1 MFSIPQS
8 KYPMASDFGNLH
20 SVSSQSAFPKAGEI
34 WQLQRVVRSPLK
46 LSESEKQRLYSAPAR
61 QFMAEPSSP
70 RYVMIV
76 RSSDPDLLTEKPW
89 KLVSVMVLSSE
100 TNFLSDVDVLIPS
113 TISGTEQDLLA
124 ETWHVLPMLVCNLRQ
139 PIGQRLSR
147 AIYDQLMSVGDAYE
161 GLIETAPL
169 PQEMRSLG
177 LTIAPSQSHQP
188 VDIQAFH
195 QQEKAWS
202 DVLSV
207 PVAAYSTYSDALRR
221 IDVGITKALY
231 IEQELQALTVTPL
244 VRRTSLTSWL
254 QHQFEPGWVEI
265 ETLVQA
271 GLLRL
276 DSIPVRSTASDD
288 ELLETTITAL
298 IQQVSAVPDE
308 TQRCR
313 AVKQLGTIAKGHKTA
328 IRALLE
334 VLRSTTND
342 ETIWAAVE
350 SLWQIDPGNAASTRR
365 VKLID
370 LGLQLDRKPVALAI
384 ALVQKSDR
392 RMGVMLRVYPTG
404 DQLYLPAD
412 LKLILSDD
420 VNQRYEVTARQKDLY
435 IQRKFSAQPGEIFQV
450 RVALGEASVT
460 ESFVV

>member
-8 KYPMASDFGNLH
+8 KYPMVSDFGNLH
-20 SVSSQSAFPKAGEI
+20 SVSSQSAVPKAGEI

-46 LSESEKQRLYSAPAR
+46 LSESEKQRLYSDPAR
-61 QFMAEPSSP
+61 RFMAEPSSP

-76 RSSDPDLLTEKPW
+76 RSSDPDRLTEKPW
-89 KLVSVMVLSSE
+89 QLVSVMVLSSE

-113 TISGTEQDLLA
+113 TISGAEQDLLA

-207 PVAAYSTYSDALRR
+207 PVAAYHTYSDALRR
-221 IDVGITKALY
+221 IDVGITKALH

-254 QHQFEPGWVEI
+254 QHQFEPGWVAI

-271 GLLRL
+271 RLLRL
-276 DSIPVRSTASDD
+276 DSIPVRSTVSDD
-288 ELLETTITAL
+288 ELLE
-298 IQQVSAVPDE
+298 
-308 TQRCR
+308 
-313 AVKQLGTIAKGHKTA
+313 IAKGQETT
-328 IRALLE
+328 IRALLD
-334 VLRSTTND
+334 VLRSTTHD

-350 SLWQIDPGNAASTRR
+350 SLWQIDPGNAAST
-365 VKLID
+365 
-370 LGLQLDRKPVALAI
+370 A
-384 ALVQKSDR
+384 
-392 RMGVMLRVYPTG
+392 
-404 DQLYLPAD
+404 
-412 LKLILSDD
+412 
-420 VNQRYEVTARQKDLY
+420 ARQANRFGAATGWKTC
-435 IQRKFSAQPGEIFQV
+435 SADDRAGAKARSAHE
-450 RVALGEASVT
+450 RDAASL
-460 ESFVV
+460 SHRRSAIPSG